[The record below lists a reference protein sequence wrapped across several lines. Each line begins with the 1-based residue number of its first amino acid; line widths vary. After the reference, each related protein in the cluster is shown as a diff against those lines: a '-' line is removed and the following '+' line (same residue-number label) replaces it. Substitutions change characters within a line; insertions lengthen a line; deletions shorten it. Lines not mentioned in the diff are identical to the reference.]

1 MGVYL
6 KSKSYRGLSM
16 STKSTDVKILSD
28 MFIAYVGS
36 NKVEPGQIEGVVR
49 ALDRA
54 LSWDEEAEPTRDPAV
69 PIDESITPNYL
80 ICLEDGKQF
89 RSLKRHIGMHGMMPD
104 EYRAKWGLAS
114 DYPMVAPRYS
124 KVRSSLAKKIG
135 LGRKRSAR

>member
-1 MGVYL
+1 ML
-6 KSKSYRGLSM
+6 EKQSYRGLSM
-16 STKSTDVKILSD
+16 TTKSTDVKVLSD

-54 LSWDEEAEPTRDPAV
+54 LSSDEQAETTSRDPAV
-69 PIDESITPNYL
+69 SIDESITPNYL
-80 ICLEDGKQF
+80 ICLEDGKKF
-89 RSLKRHIGMHGMMPD
+89 RSLKRHIGMHGMTPD
-104 EYRAKWGLAS
+104 EYRAKWDLAS

-124 KVRSSLAKKIG
+124 KVRSRLAKKIG

>member
-1 MGVYL
+1 
-6 KSKSYRGLSM
+6 M

-28 MFIAYVGS
+28 MFVAYVGS

-54 LSWDEEAEPTRDPAV
+54 LSWEEQAESTRDPAV

-89 RSLKRHIGMHGMMPD
+89 RSLKRHIGMHGMTPD

-124 KVRSSLAKKIG
+124 KVRSRLAKKIG

>member
-1 MGVYL
+1 
-6 KSKSYRGLSM
+6 M
-16 STKSTDVKILSD
+16 STKHANVKFLSD

-36 NKVEPGQIEGVVR
+36 NKLDPGQIEGVVR

-54 LSWDEEAEPTRDPAV
+54 LSWDEQAESTRDPAV
-69 PIDESITPNYL
+69 PIDESIAPNYL

-89 RSLKRHIGMHGMMPD
+89 RSLKRHIGMHGMTPD

-124 KVRSSLAKKIG
+124 KVRSRLAKKIG

>member
-1 MGVYL
+1 
-6 KSKSYRGLSM
+6 M

-54 LSWDEEAEPTRDPAV
+54 LSWEEQAESTRDPAV

-80 ICLEDGKQF
+80 ICLEDGRQF
-89 RSLKRHIGMHGMMPD
+89 RSLKRHIGMHGMTPH

-124 KVRSSLAKKIG
+124 KVRSRLAKKIG

>member
-1 MGVYL
+1 
-6 KSKSYRGLSM
+6 M
-16 STKSTDVKILSD
+16 STKSTDLKILSD

-54 LSWDEEAEPTRDPAV
+54 LSWEEQAESTRDPAV

-89 RSLKRHIGMHGMMPD
+89 RSLKRHIGMHGMTPD

-124 KVRSSLAKKIG
+124 KVRSRLAMKIG
-135 LGRKRSAR
+135 LGRKQSAR